1 MKNVADYQLKKCIFL
16 TAEEFEN
23 VLKEVYPDNE
33 VNVNY
38 DMDGI
43 TVDIDDE
50 SSDPSDD
57 LELLEKLAN
66 YYDVADVTSVHMDDC
81 DYIGVWIAYT
91 ETAA

>member
-1 MKNVADYQLKKCIFL
+1 MKNVNEYQLKKCIFL

-23 VLKEVYPDNE
+23 VVKEIYPDNE
-33 VNVNY
+33 VEVDY

-43 TVDIDDE
+43 TVNIDDE

-57 LELLEKLAN
+57 LDLLKNLAT
-66 YYDVADVTSVHMDDC
+66 YYDVAKVTSVHMDDC

-91 ETAA
+91 ETAD